1 MAAGPSP
8 AHWSYDP
15 DLGGYSDDLFFQQ
28 LWQQGSGA
36 EKAFGM
42 APWLSAGPWRPEDG
56 KAGPM
61 VFKIVM
67 EESWRTDI
75 ATLVN

>member
-1 MAAGPSP
+1 VLEDADNKSLEAG
-8 AHWSYDP
+8 
-15 DLGGYSDDLFFQQ
+15 
-28 LWQQGSGA
+28 
-36 EKAFGM
+36 EITI
-42 APWLSAGPWRPEDG
+42 ENG